1 MSDFTVVSVNGEAI
15 TVVSQSEAR
24 EIVVPTGGLQ
34 GPAGASAYQVAVTN
48 GFVGTEAQWV
58 ASLGGPPGAPG
69 EKGDQGDQ
77 GIQGVAGPSG
87 DPGADGIDGASAY
100 EIALANGFVGTQ
112 SQWLASL
119 VGEQGPQGV
128 PGAPGTNGTNGVD
141 GADGASAYEIAA
153 ANGFVGTEAEWLASL
168 EGAEGPA
175 GPAGAPASEAAPIF
189 VRVQQT
195 SGQSFTSG
203 STSVISYQ
211 SAVEDTNSMWDA
223 ANNRIVIG
231 AAAHGKVAVISVQ
244 HQDATDGTTSSELY
258 IERSQN
264 SGSTWSRVAQSASG
278 GIDHFGIFHATAV
291 LRVANGEM
299 FRVRRFAGEAKTSI
313 GDSRCSFT
321 FCTLYATY
329 GASANTVNTQTGTAY
344 TLATADRIVEMNNAS
359 ANAVTVPAEASVN
372 IEVGV
377 PISITQLG
385 AGATKV
391 KGAPGVYI
399 NGISEGEVTLSG
411 QFAAVSLYKRSS
423 NFWIVQGNY
432 GGTAGGSGGDATSI
446 GGNPV
451 STSSTASGDVLRFN
465 GSAWANYPEQ
475 NIVDGGNF

>member
-1 MSDFTVVSVNGEAI
+1 MSDFTVVSIPGESI
-15 TVVSQSEAR
+15 TVLSQPAEQQ
-24 EIVVPTGGLQ
+24 VTVPTGGLQ
-34 GPAGASAYQVAVTN
+34 GAQGEPGKSAYELAVEQ
-48 GFVGTEAQWV
+48 GFIGTEAQWI
-58 ASLGGPPGAPG
+58 ASLAGTPGAAGPKG
-69 EKGDQGDQ
+69 DTGDQGPQ
-77 GIQGVAGPSG
+77 GNAGPSG

-100 EIALANGFVGTQ
+100 EIALANGYVGTQ

-119 VGEQGPQGV
+119 IGATGPAGA
-128 PGAPGTNGTNGVD
+128 PGAPGAAGAD
-141 GADGASAYEIAA
+141 GADGASAYQIAV
-153 ANGFVGTEAEWLASL
+153 ANGFVGTESAWLASL
-168 EGAEGPA
+168 EGAQ
-175 GPAGAPASEAAPIF
+175 GPAGAPASEAAPVF

-195 SGQSFTSG
+195 SGQSYSSG
-203 STSVISYQ
+203 ANTVVAYQ
-211 SAVEDTNSMWDA
+211 SAVEDTDSMWDA

-231 AAAHGKVAVISVQ
+231 AAAHGKVAVLTVQ
-244 HQDATDGTTSSELY
+244 HQDSADGTTASELY